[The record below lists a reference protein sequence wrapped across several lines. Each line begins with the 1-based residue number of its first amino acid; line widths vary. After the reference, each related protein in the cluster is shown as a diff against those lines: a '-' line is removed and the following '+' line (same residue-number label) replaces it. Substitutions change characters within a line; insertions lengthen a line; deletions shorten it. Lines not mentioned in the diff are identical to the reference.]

1 MSSNILLL
9 SAHPNIEGSK
19 ACAAMLEAVK
29 GLKNVKVVDI
39 YKTPLEVENYIDDVK
54 NADVLVF
61 QFPFWWGSAPGC
73 LKDWL
78 DTYSCLDSW
87 KIPV

>member
-9 SAHPNIEGSK
+9 SAHPNIGGSK

-29 GLKNVKVVDI
+29 ELKNVKVVDI
-39 YKTPLEVENYIDDVK
+39 YNTPLEVENYIDDVK
-54 NADVLVF
+54 T
-61 QFPFWWGSAPGC
+61 PMC
-73 LKDWL
+73 
-78 DTYSCLDSW
+78 SCSNSHFGGEVPPVASKTGLTHSCSDLW